1 MACVQACPCL
11 GMSHLDGLGRLAS
24 CLHVIDHVKMCVCVC
39 VPYQQQ
45 VRVILHVLL
54 VTMVLLYQWQV
65 RT

>member
-1 MACVQACPCL
+1 MDSVQACPRL
-11 GMSHLDGLGRLAS
+11 GMSHLDGLGRLAP
-24 CLHVIDHVKMCVCVC
+24 CLHVIAHVKMYVC

-54 VTMVLLYQWQV
+54 VTIVLLYQWQM